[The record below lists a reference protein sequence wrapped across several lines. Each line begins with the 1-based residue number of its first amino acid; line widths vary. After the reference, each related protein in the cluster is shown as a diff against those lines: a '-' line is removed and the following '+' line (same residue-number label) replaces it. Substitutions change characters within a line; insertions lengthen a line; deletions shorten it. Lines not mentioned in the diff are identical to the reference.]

1 MGKISVQQR
10 KYFVGRIEQS
20 INEKIAILKQQRAA
34 DVQKLSEAEYNR
46 YLKTIKLDKA
56 LARYKALKDEF
67 DLLSNSIVDVYDE
80 IVRSIGKNKY
90 DHDVPS
96 IYSGSSFQDMDRGF
110 RYLCN
115 KTAQDQETETESGK
129 MIRELEQ
136 KKRNACDVLHGVNEL
151 EELTAEVNN
160 ILQSADVPLLGN

>member
-1 MGKISVQQR
+1 MAKISVQQR
-10 KYFVGRIEQS
+10 KYFVARIEES
-20 INEKIAILKQQRAA
+20 INEKISILKQQRAA

-56 LARYKALKDEF
+56 LARYKELKDEF
-67 DLLSNSIVDVYDE
+67 DLLSNRIVDVYDE

>member
-1 MGKISVQQR
+1 MAKISVQQR
-10 KYFVGRIEQS
+10 KYFVARIEES
-20 INEKIAILKQQRAA
+20 INEKISILKQQRAA
-34 DVQKLSEAEYNR
+34 DVQKLSEGEYKR
-46 YLKTIKLDKA
+46 YLKTIKLDKT
-56 LARYKALKDEF
+56 LDRYKKLKDEF
-67 DLLSNSIVDVYDE
+67 DLLSNRIVDVYDE